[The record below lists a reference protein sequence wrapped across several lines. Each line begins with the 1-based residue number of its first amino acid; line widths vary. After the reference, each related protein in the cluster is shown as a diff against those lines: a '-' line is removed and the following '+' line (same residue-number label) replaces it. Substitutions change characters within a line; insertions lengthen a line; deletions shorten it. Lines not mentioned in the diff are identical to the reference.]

1 MLLYIAVNFV
11 ALSDVIYF
19 STCVRA
25 SFVNICGVSQLTK
38 EDIEAMSA
46 IKKGHRRLI
55 LAGIAKA
62 KAQNSNNASL
72 SIADDTDAAEPN
84 GNAPAPL
91 ADTAAANVAATGGQS
106 IGDDKVELLSLSP
119 ALFEDMDSPVDAVC
133 HTLDALVA
141 ELKRSVGPA
150 EGTEMVVAEGRA
162 QTLQDLLR
170 SQQID
175 DDDCHELMDLTHA
188 LAHRDFD
195 AAMVVYR
202 LIEAE
207 GADNT
212 NVTRASWVEGLGIL
226 LRLAKV
232 LAEADAGANDG
243 TEAVLQETNAD
254 IGEHERQQGQ
264 HEPEPETNAD
274 IGEHERQ
281 RGQYEPE
288 PSKECDAG
296 HQHNHDGDNSGAL
309 ASEDSGLQAAD
320 DVPDF

>member
-170 SQQID
+170 SQKID

-195 AAMVVYR
+195 AALVVYR

-212 NVTRASWVEGLGIL
+212 DVTRANWVEGLGVL
-226 LRLAKV
+226 LRLANV
-232 LAEADAGANDG
+232 LAEAEVGANDG
-243 TEAVLQETNAD
+243 AEAVQQQANGD
-254 IGEHERQQGQ
+254 IDEQERQQEQ
-264 HEPEPETNAD
+264 HEHEPLE
-274 IGEHERQ
+274 
-281 RGQYEPE
+281 
-288 PSKECDAG
+288 ECDAG
-296 HQHNHDGDNSGAL
+296 HQHSHDGDNSGARM
-309 ASEDSGLQAAD
+309 SEDSGLQAAD